1 MAFFGWLDSNGNF
14 LGHSKTNV
22 SPILFFVQYHL
33 MLSENFHGWDIR
45 HGIFVVFN
53 VGPAIFWGVLFRA
66 PGIFCV
72 LIFAPIRSCVIFSF
86 TDMYSTDFSRC
97 IFCAGLFVC
106 ARLYLSIFFSF
117 KILLQV
123 CMPRYISWCFF
134 PSLYHLLKHLVF
146 VVVVRC
152 SVDCFLSWEATS
164 HISLQDVT
172 FPE

>member
-1 MAFFGWLDSNGNF
+1 MIKGFFGGFFFFFSVGKFWHFFGWLDSNGNF

-106 ARLYLSIFFSF
+106 ARLYLSIFS
-117 KILLQV
+117 
-123 CMPRYISWCFF
+123 
-134 PSLYHLLKHLVF
+134 LLKYYFKCVCLVTYLGVF
-146 VVVVRC
+146 
-152 SVDCFLSWEATS
+152 
-164 HISLQDVT
+164 SLLCT
-172 FPE
+172 TY